1 MQNHYSL
8 IYREEEREMFPT
20 LKMFGVGS
28 IPWAPLAMG
37 ILTRQAVEGT
47 TRGKTDFYLG
57 MYKKFDAIVKR

>member
-1 MQNHYSL
+1 
-8 IYREEEREMFPT
+8 MFPT

-47 TRGKTDFYLG
+47 TRGKSDFYLG